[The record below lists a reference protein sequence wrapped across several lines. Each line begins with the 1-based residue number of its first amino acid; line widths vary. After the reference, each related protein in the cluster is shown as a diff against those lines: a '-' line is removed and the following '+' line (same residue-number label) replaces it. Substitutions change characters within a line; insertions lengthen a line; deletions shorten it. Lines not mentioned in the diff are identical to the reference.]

1 LSAVVINYFAFGTML
16 SATQWVGMVLLSGT
30 ITVMG
35 IAGERSEQGLGVRVE
50 TAHGALAQ
58 R

>member
-1 LSAVVINYFAFGTML
+1 MINYFAFGTML